1 MIRARTVFV
10 FLILLGL
17 FFFLALGADSSTTL
31 RFSLPPVMGS
41 LPIALG
47 HSWGL
52 FKQAGLDIQ
61 LIGLSDNQAR
71 SLALMA
77 GSIDGMVCDV
87 TTALLLYTSG
97 TPVLITSTAYQP
109 QSGSLAILS
118 PSYFKIDSLKELLQR
133 TEKGSTLK
141 SIALTQMSDLEYE
154 TDTLLAHL
162 GYTVDPAKD
171 YSYWYDMLQLATF
184 LSLGSVYAAVLPE
197 PYITYISE
205 YPSVNSN
212 AKLIH
217 LSDFQGVKL
226 LPSVIVFRRSVVE
239 KSPELIT
246 RFYTAYRAAIERADS
261 LSRQELVA
269 EGTDQALSL
278 FFPGL
283 TQENVPEGIMD
294 RFVIPHFDL
303 PQMLSK
309 TQFEDVL
316 AWARAKHYTWKQ
328 PTYEEMT
335 TDRFLR

>member
-1 MIRARTVFV
+1 MIRSRTVFV
-10 FLILLGL
+10 FLVVLCAA
-17 FFFLALGADSSTTL
+17 FVVTNGADASTTL

-52 FKQAGLDIQ
+52 FKDAGVDIQ
-61 LIGLSDNQAR
+61 VVGLSDNQAR

-77 GSIDGMVCDV
+77 GSIDGMICDV

-97 TPVLITSTAYQP
+97 TPIVITSTAYQP

-118 PSYFKIDSLKELLQR
+118 PSYFRIDSLKGLLAH

-141 SIALTQMSDLEYE
+141 SLALTQMSDLEYE
-154 TDTLLAHL
+154 TDTLFAHL
-162 GYTVDPAKD
+162 GYKIDPDKD
-171 YSYWYDMLQLATF
+171 FSYWHDMLQLATF

-205 YPSVNSN
+205 YPSVNSH
-212 AKLIH
+212 ATYIH
-217 LSDFQGVKL
+217 LSDFQGMTL

-246 RFYTAYRAAIERADS
+246 RFYTALRDAINRINS
-261 LSRQELVA
+261 MSRQQLIA

-283 TQENVPEGIMD
+283 TKENVPEGIMD
-294 RFVIPHFDL
+294 HFVIPHFDL
-303 PQMLSK
+303 PHGLAKQ
-309 TQFEDVL
+309 QFEDVL
-316 AWARAKHYTWKQ
+316 AWARAKRYTWKQ
-328 PTYEEMT
+328 PTYEELT
-335 TDRFLR
+335 TDRFLK